1 MSQHG
6 AFISGRLGDAD
17 ILVKMK
23 IAVLP
28 GDGIGKEV
36 TAQAVKALRAL
47 GLPLNLETAPV
58 GEEGIESCGDA
69 VPPATLELARRADA
83 ILLGATGVPA
93 DEHRP
98 LAEGA
103 GAAVLRLRAD
113 LKLFANFRPIS
124 LFPELIRASTLRPE
138 IVEGVDMVI
147 LRELNG
153 DIYFGQPRGIET
165 GPSGVRTG
173 INTMRYSEP
182 EIERIGRVAFEAA
195 RKRRR
200 KVCSVDKANV
210 LETMAL
216 WREVMTR
223 VGRDYPDVE
232 LKHLYVD
239 AAAMALMRNPRQFD
253 VVVCGNMFGDILSDA
268 AAMLTGSIGMLPSAS
283 LGDGPKGLY
292 EPVHGSAPDIAG
304 RNIANP
310 IAAILSAAMM
320 LRHSFGLAEDAGRIE
335 RAVRAVLRAGLRTAD
350 IMENGYRQM
359 GTEEMGEAVAD
370 ELRRNA

>member
-1 MSQHG
+1 
-6 AFISGRLGDAD
+6 
-17 ILVKMK
+17 
-23 IAVLP
+23 
-28 GDGIGKEV
+28 
-36 TAQAVKALRAL
+36 
-47 GLPLNLETAPV
+47 
-58 GEEGIESCGDA
+58 
-69 VPPATLELARRADA
+69 
-83 ILLGATGVPA
+83 
-93 DEHRP
+93 
-98 LAEGA
+98 
-103 GAAVLRLRAD
+103 
-113 LKLFANFRPIS
+113 
-124 LFPELIRASTLRPE
+124 
-138 IVEGVDMVI
+138 VI

-153 DIYFGQPRGIET
+153 DIYFGQSRGIET

>member
-1 MSQHG
+1 
-6 AFISGRLGDAD
+6 
-17 ILVKMK
+17 
-23 IAVLP
+23 
-28 GDGIGKEV
+28 V

-47 GLPLNLETAPV
+47 DLPLELETAPV

-165 GPSGVRTG
+165 APSGVRTG

-232 LKHLYVD
+232 LRHLYVD

-253 VVVCGNMFGDILSDA
+253 VMMFGDILSDA

-283 LGDGPKGLY
+283 LGEGAKGLY

-320 LRHSFGLAEDAGRIE
+320 LRHSCGLAEAAARIE
-335 RAVRAVLRAGLRTAD
+335 RAVRAVLRAGWRTAD
-350 IMENGYRQM
+350 IMDDGCRQA
-359 GTEEMGEAVAD
+359 GTEEMGDAIVD